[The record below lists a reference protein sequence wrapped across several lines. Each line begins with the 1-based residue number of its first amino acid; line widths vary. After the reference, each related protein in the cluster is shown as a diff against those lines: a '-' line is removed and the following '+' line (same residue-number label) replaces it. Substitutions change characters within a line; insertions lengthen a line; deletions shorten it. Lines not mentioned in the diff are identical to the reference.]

1 MGRSKTV
8 FNTKDL
14 FIEGQNN
21 TEVQLKFIRSP
32 LFPIAVNAYNR
43 AKAKNLDLRVGFI
56 ETNSFTGGEIVSKV
70 NLVTPLG
77 VPVALI
83 SNSNGTY
90 TSISFSTYS
99 SHTENPQSAY
109 RQLSSSNPKY
119 VQSKLSVKSE
129 HDAASAFDTA
139 LVSAHNFFDQTLR
152 GIVDSLVDHVS
163 GDRHVMRPLVS
174 SGRLQDEAATFLLK
188 VFAGDCTFAEM
199 PLDMRATLDTQV
211 KEYKL
216 RCLKF
221 DQAID
226 DSIRFMDGDKWLF
239 MPGMNKG
246 VVLACISPDGIVEA
260 LKRYRIKGFLPYV
273 PDLVYAKMAIA
284 PKWYPSFEAI
294 PDDIRE
300 GLQFSMVMLK
310 THLNSSTM
318 LPKECHGGKFF
329 TEMGCYSQSAWNE
342 WGSDVHLLSR

>member
-21 TEVQLKFIRSP
+21 TELQLKFIRSP

-43 AKAKNLDLRVGFI
+43 AKARNLDLRVGFI
-56 ETNSFTGGEIVSKV
+56 ETNSFAAEVVSKV

-129 HDAASAFDTA
+129 HEAACAFDTA
-139 LVSAHNFFDQTLR
+139 LVSAHNFFDNTLR

-163 GDRHVMRPLVS
+163 GDRHVMRPVVP
-174 SGRLQDEAATFLLK
+174 SGRLQDEATTFLLK
-188 VFAGDCTFAEM
+188 VFAGECTFAEM
-199 PLDMRATLDTQV
+199 PLDMRAALDTQV
-211 KEYKL
+211 KDYKL

-226 DSIRFMDGDKWLF
+226 SSIQFMDGDKWLF

-246 VVLACISPDGIVEA
+246 VVLACISPDGMVEA
-260 LKRYRIKGFLPYV
+260 LKRYRNNGALPF
-273 PDLVYAKMAIA
+273 PPSMVYAKMAIA
-284 PKWYPSFEAI
+284 PKWYPSFEAL

-318 LPKECHGGKFF
+318 LPKECHGGRFF

>member
-1 MGRSKTV
+1 MGRSKAV

-14 FIEGQNN
+14 FLEGQNN
-21 TEVQLKFIRSP
+21 ADVQTKFIRSP

-43 AKAKNLDLRVGFI
+43 AKTKNLDLRVGFI
-56 ETNSFTGGEIVSKV
+56 ETGNYTGGEVIRKV

-83 SNSNGTY
+83 TSSDGTY
-90 TSISFSTYS
+90 TSIGFCTYS
-99 SHTENPQSAY
+99 SHTENPESAY

-119 VQSKLSVKSE
+119 VQSKLSAKSE
-129 HDAASAFDTA
+129 HDAAQAFDNA

-152 GIVDSLVDHVS
+152 GIVDGLVDHVS

-199 PLDMRATLDTQV
+199 PLDMRASLDTQV
-211 KEYKL
+211 KDYKL

-226 DSIRFMDGDKWLF
+226 DALRFMDGDKWMY

-246 VVLACISPDGIVEA
+246 VVVTCVSPDNMVNA
-260 LKRYRIKGFLPYV
+260 LNQYRAKGSLPYA
-273 PDLVYAKMAIA
+273 PDVVYAKTSIA
-284 PKWYPSFEAI
+284 PKWYPSFDSL

-300 GLQFSMVMLK
+300 GLQFSMMMLK
-310 THLNSSTM
+310 THRNSNDL

-329 TEMGCYSQSAWNE
+329 VEMGCYSQSAWNDR
-342 WGSDVHLLSR
+342 GSDAHILCS